1 MNRADLPHGEKIH
14 VRIITD
20 LAELI
25 PGFLA
30 NRRKDVQ
37 ILINA
42 LERQNADA
50 VGTVGHKMRGDGG
63 GYGFYVLTEIGAGLE
78 EAAKERNWAE
88 LRRRVTE
95 LSTYLDRIEVVY
107 D

>member
-14 VRIITD
+14 VRIIPD

-37 ILINA
+37 VLINA

-63 GYGFYVLTEIGAGLE
+63 GYGFYVLTEIGVGLE
-78 EAAKERNWAE
+78 QAAKERNWAE

-95 LSTYLDRIEVVY
+95 LSTG
-107 D
+107 